1 MTEQQIVDRTESIDP
16 VVTLYV
22 YRMRGMHVVTLHPQ
36 LGELLDVLEVH
47 AYDRYGA
54 ACLYSQAARAANK
67 RIKLGGRAAGWG
79 SLGDDSYERG
89 AERDV
94 LTGIISE
101 ALSEARSWEFAPV
114 YWELEEISG
123 ELAEGENHTRVDVGA
138 LHTDTVSYL
147 RERRAERARARRL
160 ADALVSDTPEVVEA
174 LARLEAALRAE
185 REAG

>member
-1 MTEQQIVDRTESIDP
+1 MTEQNVDRTESIDP
-16 VVTLYV
+16 LVTLYV
-22 YRMRGMHVVTLHPQ
+22 YRKHGGYVVTLWPQ
-36 LGELLDVLEVH
+36 IGELLDVLEVH

-54 ACLYSQAARAANK
+54 ACLYSQAARATNK

-79 SLGDDSYERG
+79 SLGDDSYEPG

-101 ALSEARSWEFAPV
+101 ALDDARPWEFAPV
-114 YWELEEISG
+114 YWELEEITG
-123 ELAEGENHTRVDVGA
+123 ELAEGELHTRVDVGA
-138 LHTDTVSYL
+138 LHPATVSYL

-174 LARLEAALRAE
+174 LAKLEAALRAE